1 MGRAATI
8 GQNQYREGTMRF
20 TVGLCAVALAA
31 ALTQSAQAQS
41 YPQRQ
46 VTVVVPIGA
55 GGGVDATGRLF
66 AEKLT
71 ERLKQPVVVENR
83 TGAGGMTGTDSVAK
97 AAPDGHTIL
106 LM

>member
-1 MGRAATI
+1 
-8 GQNQYREGTMRF
+8 MRF
-20 TVGLCAVALAA
+20 ALGICVA
-31 ALTQSAQAQS
+31 ALTIALAPSVQAQS

-46 VTVVVPIGA
+46 VTVVVPIGAGGGA

-83 TGAGGMTGTDSVAK
+83 TGAGGLTGTDAVAK
-97 AAPDGHTIL
+97 AAPDGHTVL
-106 LM
+106 LMETSSVL